1 MLQTQYVLCK
11 YRLIQFS
18 RSVVSDLIFFHKDSD
33 FFFNPIIHIFK
44 IYVKAY
50 MLMCM
55 YFEVRVCMCFSISG
69 YLSGESLPCLTVS
82 IGYLAVN
89 QVAIL
94 PDFMEIVCIYILYVS
109 RRGTYYV
116 CACRTLSFVSLIFFS
131 LAHVMNLCCLIH
143 RKT

>member
-1 MLQTQYVLCK
+1 MLCK

-18 RSVVSDLIFFHKDSD
+18 RSVVSDLIFFYKDSD